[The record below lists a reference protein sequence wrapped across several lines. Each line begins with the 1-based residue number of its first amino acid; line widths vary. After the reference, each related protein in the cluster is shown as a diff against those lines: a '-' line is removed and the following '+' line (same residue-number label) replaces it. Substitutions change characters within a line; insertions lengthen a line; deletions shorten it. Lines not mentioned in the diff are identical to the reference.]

1 MDTALSDS
9 SRVVVLGHQHADKAF
24 VVRDFLER
32 NVVPYAWHD
41 MNRSEPAREMAQRLG
56 MSGDAAVTV
65 VLPDCR
71 VLHDPS
77 LIDLALALDLTRPA
91 KSDTYDLV
99 IVGGG
104 PAGLACGVYAGCEG
118 MKVVMIEDDAPG
130 GQAGSTSRIENYLGF
145 PSGIGGAELARA
157 ALTQAKGFGV
167 EWLSARVA
175 NRLGTDGDWRTVGLA
190 DGSVIRGR
198 AVLIAT
204 GMQWRRHPAPGVDR
218 FINAGVYYG
227 SCLSEAATV
236 AGEDVYMV
244 GAGNSAGQAALAFA
258 RYARSVTMLVRTAE
272 LDTMS
277 HYLIERLK
285 ACPNISVRTR
295 TEVVESLGD
304 TSLTGLVLR
313 DGVTGSTETVPAAA
327 LYLLIGATPCTEWC
341 GDLIGRDD
349 HGFVLTGT
357 EVVRDDRPLAVPWSA
372 ARDPLLMETNVPG
385 VFAAGDVRSGS
396 VKRVGSAI
404 GQGAVALQA
413 INEYLGSMVT
423 ASAKS

>member
-1 MDTALSDS
+1 MDTAVSES
-9 SRVVVLGHQHADKAF
+9 AGNVVVLGRQRADKAF

-41 MNRSEPAREMAQRLG
+41 MNRSEHARVLAERLG
-56 MSGDAAVTV
+56 MSGDVAVTV

-77 LIDLALALDLTRPA
+77 LIDLALALDLTCPA
-91 KSDTYDLV
+91 QSDTYDLV

-118 MKVVMIEDDAPG
+118 MGVVMIEDDAPG

-145 PSGIGGAELARA
+145 PTGVGGAELARR

-175 NRLGTDGDWRTVGLA
+175 NRLTIEGDWRAVELA

-218 FINAGVYYG
+218 FVNAGVYYG

-236 AGEDVYMV
+236 ADEDVFMV

-258 RYARSVTMLVRTAE
+258 EYARSVTMLVRTAD

-277 HYLIERLK
+277 HYLVERIK

-304 TSLTGLVLR
+304 TALAGLVLR
-313 DGVTGSTETVPAAA
+313 DGVSGATETVPAAA
-327 LYLLIGATPCTEWC
+327 LYLLIGAKPSTEWC
-341 GDLIGRDD
+341 SDLIGCDD
-349 HGFVLTGT
+349 HGFVLTGSD
-357 EVVRDDRPLAVPWSA
+357 VLRNDQRLPIPWPA
-372 ARDPLLMETNVPG
+372 GRDPLLMETNVPG

-413 INEYLGSMVT
+413 INEYFASRVT
-423 ASAKS
+423 VNG